1 MMEQKKVGNLA
12 VIALTALIL
21 LAAVLG
27 PEQIAR
33 YKDRSALNE
42 ITFEEMDNLNQG
54 YRYTL
59 SSNEKLYLLSEC
71 LSRQVL
77 PESELSAVT
86 RADTSDADR
95 SYEGLM
101 GSYAFVTNRQGPSE
115 KEIADEEIFSICNQ
129 ELEALKELG
138 VLSKSVKEVDP
149 SSYNAVLYSAI
160 DVLEPQNNMA
170 VWRVSLST
178 SHQNADK
185 ANRLIDAYIDAD
197 SGKIYSFYARTD
209 SLWPQMNPEEMMDAW
224 GGYLGLTG
232 REAYD
237 SDNPLMETTPDFV
250 KYRFPGME
258 ERSTVV
264 TIGFYEGINEW
275 FIKLT

>member
-1 MMEQKKVGNLA
+1 MIEQKKAGGLA
-12 VIALTALIL
+12 AIALTVLIL

-27 PEQIAR
+27 PEQMAR

-42 ITFEEMDNLNQG
+42 ITFEETENLNQG
-54 YRYTL
+54 YRYIL

-86 RADTSDADR
+86 RAETGDADMG
-95 SYEGLM
+95 YEGLM
-101 GSYAFVTNRQGPSE
+101 GSYAFVTNRQGPSG

-129 ELEALKELG
+129 ELAALKELG
-138 VLSKSVKEVDP
+138 ILSESVKEVDP
-149 SSYNAVLYSAI
+149 SSYSAVLYSAI

-209 SLWPQMNPEEMMDAW
+209 SLWSQMDPEEMMDAW

-258 ERSTVV
+258 ERSTIV
-264 TIGFYEGINEW
+264 TIGFYEGINEL

>member
-1 MMEQKKVGNLA
+1 MV
-12 VIALTALIL
+12 L

-27 PEQIAR
+27 PEQMAR
-33 YKDRSALNE
+33 YKDHGILNQ
-42 ITFEEMDNLNQG
+42 ITQEETEGLNQG

-86 RADTSDADR
+86 RVEADNTSQ

-101 GSYAFVTNRQGPSE
+101 GTYAFVTNRQGPSD

-129 ELEALKELG
+129 ELETLKELG
-138 VLSKSVKEVDP
+138 VLSDRVKEVDP
-149 SSYNAVLYSAI
+149 SSYTAVLYSAI

-178 SHQNADK
+178 SQQNADK

-209 SLWPQMNPEEMMDAW
+209 NLWTQMEPEQIMDAW

-232 REAYD
+232 REDYD

-258 ERSTVV
+258 ERSTIV
-264 TIGFYEGINEW
+264 TIGFYEGINEM

>member
-1 MMEQKKVGNLA
+1 MIEQKKAGGLA
-12 VIALTALIL
+12 AIALTVLIL

-27 PEQIAR
+27 PEQMAR

-42 ITFEEMDNLNQG
+42 ITFEETENLNQG
-54 YRYTL
+54 YRYIL

-86 RADTSDADR
+86 RAETGDADMG
-95 SYEGLM
+95 YEGLM
-101 GSYAFVTNRQGPSE
+101 GSYAFVTNRQGPSG

-129 ELEALKELG
+129 ELAALKELG
-138 VLSKSVKEVDP
+138 ILSESVKEVDP
-149 SSYNAVLYSAI
+149 SSYSAVLYSAI

-170 VWRVSLST
+170 VWTVSLST

-209 SLWPQMNPEEMMDAW
+209 SLWSQMDPEEMMDAW

-237 SDNPLMETTPDFV
+237 LDNPLMETTPDFV

-258 ERSTVV
+258 ERSTIV
-264 TIGFYEGINEW
+264 TIGFYEGINEL

>member
-1 MMEQKKVGNLA
+1 MEQRKVKGLA
-12 VIALTALIL
+12 VAAVTALIL

-33 YKDRSALNE
+33 YKDRGILNE
-42 ITFEEMDNLNQG
+42 ITREETEGLNQG

-86 RADTSDADR
+86 RAESDNSAQG
-95 SYEGLM
+95 YEGLM

-115 KEIADEEIFSICNQ
+115 KEIADEEIFAICNQ
-129 ELEALKELG
+129 ELAALKELG
-138 VLSKSVKEVDP
+138 VLSESVKEVEP
-149 SSYNAVLYSAI
+149 SSYSAVLYSAI

-178 SHQNADK
+178 SQQNADK
-185 ANRLIDAYIDAD
+185 ANRLIDVYIDAD

-209 SLWPQMNPEEMMDAW
+209 NLWSQMEPEQIMDAW

-232 REAYD
+232 REVYD
-237 SDNPLMETTPDFV
+237 SENPLMETTPNFV

-258 ERSTVV
+258 ERSTIV
-264 TIGFYEGINEW
+264 TLGFYEGINEV

>member
-1 MMEQKKVGNLA
+1 MEQMKVKNLA
-12 VIALTALIL
+12 VVAVTVLIL

-27 PEQIAR
+27 PEQMAR
-33 YKDRSALNE
+33 YKDHGILNQ
-42 ITFEEMDNLNQG
+42 ITQEETEGLSQG

-86 RADTSDADR
+86 RAETDNSAQG
-95 SYEGLM
+95 YEGLM
-101 GSYAFVTNRQGPSE
+101 GTYAFVTNRQGPSD

-129 ELEALKELG
+129 ELETLKELG
-138 VLSKSVKEVDP
+138 VLSERVKEVDP
-149 SSYNAVLYSAI
+149 SSYTAVLYSAI

-178 SHQNADK
+178 SQQNADK

-209 SLWPQMNPEEMMDAW
+209 SLWLEMEPDQIMDAW

-232 REAYD
+232 REPYD
-237 SDNPLMETTPDFV
+237 SENPLMETTSDFV

-258 ERSTVV
+258 ERSTIV
-264 TIGFYEGINEW
+264 TIGFYEGINEV

>member
-1 MMEQKKVGNLA
+1 MEQMKVKNLA
-12 VIALTALIL
+12 VVAVTALIL

-27 PEQIAR
+27 PEQMAR
-33 YKDRSALNE
+33 YKDHGILNQ
-42 ITFEEMDNLNQG
+42 ITQEETEGLSQG

-86 RADTSDADR
+86 RAETDHSVQG
-95 SYEGLM
+95 YEGLM
-101 GSYAFVTNRQGPSE
+101 GTYAFVTNRQGPSD

-129 ELEALKELG
+129 ELETLKELG
-138 VLSKSVKEVDP
+138 VLSERVKEVDP
-149 SSYNAVLYSAI
+149 SSYTAVLYSAI

-178 SHQNADK
+178 SQQNADK

-209 SLWPQMNPEEMMDAW
+209 SLWTQMEPDQIMDAW

-232 REAYD
+232 REPYD
-237 SDNPLMETTPDFV
+237 SENPLMETTSDFV

-258 ERSTVV
+258 ERSTIV
-264 TIGFYEGINEW
+264 TIGFYEGINEV

>member
-1 MMEQKKVGNLA
+1 MIEQKKAGGLA
-12 VIALTALIL
+12 AIALTVLIL

-27 PEQIAR
+27 PEQMAR

-42 ITFEEMDNLNQG
+42 ITFEETENLNQG
-54 YRYTL
+54 YRYIL

-86 RADTSDADR
+86 RAETGDADMG
-95 SYEGLM
+95 YEGLM
-101 GSYAFVTNRQGPSE
+101 GSYAFVTNRQGPSG

-129 ELEALKELG
+129 ELAALKELG
-138 VLSKSVKEVDP
+138 ILSESVKEVDP
-149 SSYNAVLYSAI
+149 SSYSAVLYSAI

-209 SLWPQMNPEEMMDAW
+209 SLWSQMDPEEMMDAW

-258 ERSTVV
+258 ERSTIV
-264 TIGFYEGINEW
+264 TIGFYEGINEL
-275 FIKLT
+275 FIK

>member
-1 MMEQKKVGNLA
+1 MIEQKKAGNLA
-12 VIALTALIL
+12 VIALTVLIL

-42 ITFEEMDNLNQG
+42 ITFEEMQNLNQG

-86 RADTSDADR
+86 RAETDSADR
-95 SYEGLM
+95 GYEGLM
-101 GSYAFVTNRQGPSE
+101 GSYAFVTNRQGPSG

-129 ELEALKELG
+129 ELAALKELG
-138 VLSKSVKEVDP
+138 ILSESVKEVDP
-149 SSYNAVLYSAI
+149 SSYSAVLYSAI

-209 SLWPQMNPEEMMDAW
+209 SLWSQMDPEAMMDAW
-224 GGYLGLTG
+224 DGYLGLTG
-232 REAYD
+232 REAYE

-264 TIGFYEGINEW
+264 TIGFYEGINEL
-275 FIKLT
+275 FIKLI

>member
-1 MMEQKKVGNLA
+1 MEQRKARGLA
-12 VIALTALIL
+12 VAAVTALIL
-21 LAAVLG
+21 LMAVLG
-27 PEQIAR
+27 PEHIAR
-33 YKDRSALNE
+33 YKDRGILNE
-42 ITFEEMDNLNQG
+42 ITREETEGMNQG

-86 RADTSDADR
+86 RAESDN
-95 SYEGLM
+95 STQGYEGLM

-115 KEIADEEIFSICNQ
+115 KEIADEEIFAICNQ
-129 ELEALKELG
+129 ELAALKELG
-138 VLSKSVKEVDP
+138 VLSESVKEVEP
-149 SSYNAVLYSAI
+149 SSYSAVLYSAI
-160 DVLEPQNNMA
+160 DVLEPRNNMA

-178 SHQNADK
+178 SQQNADK
-185 ANRLIDAYIDAD
+185 ANRLIDVYIDAD

-209 SLWPQMNPEEMMDAW
+209 SLWSQMEPEQIMDAW

-232 REAYD
+232 REVYD
-237 SDNPLMETTPDFV
+237 SENPLMETTPDFV

-258 ERSTVV
+258 ERSTIV
-264 TIGFYEGINEW
+264 TLGFYEGINEV

>member
-1 MMEQKKVGNLA
+1 M
-12 VIALTALIL
+12 TALIL
-21 LAAVLG
+21 LMAVLG
-27 PEQIAR
+27 PEHIAR
-33 YKDRSALNE
+33 YKDRGILNE
-42 ITFEEMDNLNQG
+42 ITREETEGMNQG

-86 RADTSDADR
+86 RAESDN
-95 SYEGLM
+95 STQGYEGLM

-115 KEIADEEIFSICNQ
+115 KEIADEEIFAICNQ
-129 ELEALKELG
+129 ELAALKELG
-138 VLSKSVKEVDP
+138 VLSESVKEVEP
-149 SSYNAVLYSAI
+149 SSYSAVLYSAI
-160 DVLEPQNNMA
+160 DVLEPRNNMA

-178 SHQNADK
+178 SQQNADK
-185 ANRLIDAYIDAD
+185 ANRLIDVYIDAD
-197 SGKIYSFYARTD
+197 SGKIYSFYARTG
-209 SLWPQMNPEEMMDAW
+209 SLWSQMEPEQIMDAW

-232 REAYD
+232 REVYD
-237 SDNPLMETTPDFV
+237 SENPLMETTPDFV

-258 ERSTVV
+258 ERSTIV
-264 TIGFYEGINEW
+264 TLGFYEGINEV